1 MFRTLLLS
9 SRSTTSDGQGS
20 PGHLIF
26 ISVSAAVLFLL
37 AGTFALAQ
45 KPNSQPHPQNTSAGS
60 VDRGKYIV
68 DSVAV
73 CGQCHTPRDANGGP
87 DRAQSLKGAP
97 VRWQPVKPDPNWP
110 LTAPRIGGT
119 PLPASD
125 EDMIKL
131 LTTGIWTTGAH
142 LRAPMPQFR
151 MDRSDA
157 EAVVAYLKS
166 LNSQQ
171 EP

>member
-1 MFRTLLLS
+1 M
-9 SRSTTSDGQGS
+9 
-20 PGHLIF
+20 
-26 ISVSAAVLFLL
+26 
-37 AGTFALAQ
+37 
-45 KPNSQPHPQNTSAGS
+45 
-60 VDRGKYIV
+60 
-68 DSVAV
+68 